1 MNIHRRFRFLLGIV
15 KNREALLFV
24 VNTVFKILLKSFELC
39 FTRGVLFTTLIFTFA
54 QSTVMTHFSGQAK
67 RAEEMEGGI
76 REESEI
82 IEEEISEEEIS
93 ENEISDKEE
102 SAQIYR
108 TAMSAHHMPSRN
120 RGGRGRGGRQVL
132 RERENVKPAGRGRG
146 ACRGGFGNKKSSQE
160 SKTKPSNGSP
170 SAASEIVEDFSSL
183 YISQSKTTSDTS
195 VLTTSRE
202 LGNTQSGMRS
212 PKKYEYTHDNMRDT
226 SINDAQS
233 LDNCSNIGQY
243 DTAESEPESSVSILE
258 SNHGQ
263 LQQQTVARSESAMSQ
278 RDNFLYE
285 ESIDGHL
292 RFFDAL
298 LIFPFN

>member
-1 MNIHRRFRFLLGIV
+1 
-15 KNREALLFV
+15 
-24 VNTVFKILLKSFELC
+24 
-39 FTRGVLFTTLIFTFA
+39 VLFTTLIFTFA
-54 QSTVMTHFSGQAK
+54 QSTVMTNFSGQAK

-93 ENEISDKEE
+93 EEEILENDISDKEE
-102 SAQIYR
+102 SAQIYQ

-132 RERENVKPAGRGRG
+132 RERENVKPAGRGGG
-146 ACRGGFGNKKSSQE
+146 AGRGGFGKIKKSSQE

-183 YISQSKTTSDTS
+183 YVSQRKTTSDTS